1 VILPDNKQLRPLFT
15 VALYE
20 HAENRA
26 PEQFDQNLL
35 EQAFATK
42 CRDDM
47 DVKERP
53 VPFIFDRLN
62 VRTHQYLVM
71 VCDT

>member
-1 VILPDNKQLRPLFT
+1 MIGTSASIWAGIVITVACMILIALIPSAASTIIT

-42 CRDDM
+42 SR
-47 DVKERP
+47 
-53 VPFIFDRLN
+53 
-62 VRTHQYLVM
+62 
-71 VCDT
+71 